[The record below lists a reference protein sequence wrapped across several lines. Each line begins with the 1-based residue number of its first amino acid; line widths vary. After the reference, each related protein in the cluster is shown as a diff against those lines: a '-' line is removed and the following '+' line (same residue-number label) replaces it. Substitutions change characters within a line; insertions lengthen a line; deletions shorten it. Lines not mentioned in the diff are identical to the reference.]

1 MNIAA
6 YLVVNRTATLSE
18 KSIGVVHALYFN
30 RWPVKGTG
38 TLCQSERHSKRGGPW
53 EMAFRVASL
62 SRHAKVQNL
71 I

>member
-1 MNIAA
+1 MKIAA
-6 YLVVNRTATLSE
+6 YLVMNRTATLSE
-18 KSIGVVHALYFN
+18 KSIGVVHALYFD

-38 TLCQSERHSKRGGPW
+38 TSCQSERHSKTGESW
-53 EMAFRVASL
+53 EMALRAASL